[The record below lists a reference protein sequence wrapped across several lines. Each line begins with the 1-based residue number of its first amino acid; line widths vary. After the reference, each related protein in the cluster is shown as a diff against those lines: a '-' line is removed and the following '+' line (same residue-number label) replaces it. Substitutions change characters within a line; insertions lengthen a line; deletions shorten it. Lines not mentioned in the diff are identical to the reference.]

1 MIILMYII
9 LVKGYRKFAGDNE
22 NTKKHLKTVRD
33 LKLVGQKLMMC
44 LLIILIL
51 FTFNCIQRLLF

>member
-9 LVKGYRKFAGDNE
+9 FVKGYRKFAGDNE
-22 NTKKHLKTVRD
+22 NTKKYLKTVRD

-51 FTFNCIQRLLF
+51 FTFQCMYII

>member
-1 MIILMYII
+1 MIILMYKIF
-9 LVKGYRKFAGDNE
+9 VKGYRKFAGDNE
-22 NTKKHLKTVRD
+22 NTKKDLKTVRD

-51 FTFNCIQRLLF
+51 FTFQCMYII